1 MPESDPEFPTYL
13 TSMESTKSEQTPSI
27 PSPQHTEVS
36 STNYPRRPTATR
48 ADIGTYSC
56 TYHGCTQ
63 RFDTPSKLQKH
74 KYEGHRQVSPT
85 HARSGSEGDIGS
97 PSTAALAAR
106 NSQAGPHS
114 ASGLSRALVSLAT
127 TSSHGPRISL
137 GTKIPYTMCVRKLG
151 ASTVPK
157 RKHSAV
163 VTRSFGTY
171 AVYTR
176 DGVPWKD
183 EPERSSGPCV
193 TFSDGFGFGPGL
205 DRNTVSLLEHSTGS
219 TYMYPSYYPKPTRAG
234 GVAADSAFSFCT
246 HAAGVLDKSW
256 LARRMGFRT
265 GLQR

>member
-1 MPESDPEFPTYL
+1 MAHIAAPTTAVLNALIHHRSCRNTNTRVIAKSAPRTHDPAQRATLAHLLLLLLLPGTA
-13 TSMESTKSEQTPSI
+13 
-27 PSPQHTEVS
+27 
-36 STNYPRRPTATR
+36 RP
-48 ADIGTYSC
+48 
-56 TYHGCTQ
+56 
-63 RFDTPSKLQKH
+63 
-74 KYEGHRQVSPT
+74 
-85 HARSGSEGDIGS
+85 AR
-97 PSTAALAAR
+97 T
-106 NSQAGPHS
+106 S

-176 DGVPWKD
+176 DEVPWKD

-219 TYMYPSYYPKPTRAG
+219 TYMYASYYPKPTRAG

-246 HAAGVLDKSW
+246 HAAGVL
-256 LARRMGFRT
+256 ARRMGFRT